1 MSKFESFKS
10 IAKEI
15 GGKIATEVATSLV
28 GAKSLLEYDVFPTP
42 FATVGGGLFSI
53 HSATKSRS
61 SSHLHH
67 PDSKVSVWILDK
79 KAILAQDTT
88 TSACDFQQQSN
99 SFSSSSK
106 AAARSSSRRLD
117 QLILMIKYDLHTLS
131 RLKHPG
137 ILRLIS
143 PLEETRN
150 QLVFITEAIECP
162 LSSILNLEHHTT
174 TITTNNGSSNPHQ
187 PPFLTNLEKKCGLS
201 ELLSTLQ
208 FVHSNGQLVHRSISP
223 DTIFIARDGHWKVA
237 AFRFSRSL
245 LLTGNTNKSGPP
257 SPDIFDYDFTPGSLL
272 QAALRPSL
280 GYTAPELVDRN
291 RRGCRGGD
299 GGGGGGSGS
308 QHHHRDQSCDI
319 FSFALL
325 AYHVTTGH
333 QLISL
338 SSEYSSVDEYGRC
351 IETIG
356 KMKQLDLTNS
366 GGGGGRRG
374 VAQPLVELL
383 TESTTYSNDDDNNNN
398 NIGEMSQL
406 LKAALSPSPANRPR
420 FAQVADCSWFTDDDQ
435 LNALKFLQDMLQH
448 DNGSKLSYFKATLPR
463 YSPQWSD
470 RILLLLV
477 LPPVLL
483 ELKTTIVPSS
493 SSSTNKQKNTSKS
506 SGRSYAED
514 QQHREIQSAILPIIL
529 NISQKQSNEEFEE
542 HMLPCLKP
550 LIETA
555 QGESM
560 LVLLR
565 NAPLLARV
573 VLGNNSDSGSNRSG
587 AVPLLSMLLKKS
599 LQAEAGVDCHTE
611 GLKQILTLLSSIS
624 ATSNSS
630 SSSNSSGLLLKEL
643 KKTVLPAVH
652 ALTLATTTSSVRVTC
667 FQALATMAT
676 TTIDSPLIKE
686 ESEAVLA
693 TAVQVTSIDKSSA
706 TVSSVFK
713 TGQALV
719 AAATRGTYP
728 HHHHQQQQQQQQQQL
743 SSSSS
748 WGLLFAAEKV
758 LPALCP
764 LLASPS
770 LNAAQVGKG
779 CDMIRGILGLIEKER
794 KDGQL
799 QRGGGGGGREQILQK
814 QAPASPQQQPP
825 AAPPPSQRFNNSDTT
840 VARPPRGNHNNNVI
854 KPVNGGNNNS
864 GAHTAG
870 TRPTPLVQRQQQ
882 NPVSVS
888 LPGPSSVVPPPP
900 QQSNGGILSLDM
912 MRSSPCMS
920 STSGTGGTM
929 KNNNKPKASSSGGG
943 GMMQV
948 RSNAAAAAA
957 ASSNG
962 DPFQELMMM
971 GGSAYD
977 TKKEK
982 GGDGFD
988 SLI

>member
-1 MSKFESFKS
+1 
-10 IAKEI
+10 
-15 GGKIATEVATSLV
+15 
-28 GAKSLLEYDVFPTP
+28 
-42 FATVGGGLFSI
+42 
-53 HSATKSRS
+53 
-61 SSHLHH
+61 
-67 PDSKVSVWILDK
+67 
-79 KAILAQDTT
+79 
-88 TSACDFQQQSN
+88 
-99 SFSSSSK
+99 
-106 AAARSSSRRLD
+106 
-117 QLILMIKYDLHTLS
+117 MIKYDLHTLS

-137 ILRLIS
+137 ILRLIT

-150 QLVFITEAIECP
+150 QLVFITEAVECP
-162 LSSILNLEHHTT
+162 LSSILQNLKHHTT
-174 TITTNNGSSNPHQ
+174 TNNNNNSNNHPHQ
-187 PPFLTNLEKKCGLS
+187 PPFLTNLEKKCGLL

-237 AFRFSRSL
+237 AFRFSHPL
-245 LLTGNTNKSGPP
+245 LLTGNYSNNKSGPP

-280 GYTAPELVDRN
+280 GYTAPELVDKN
-291 RRGCRGGD
+291 RRGGST
-299 GGGGGGSGS
+299 GGSGS
-308 QHHHRDQSCDI
+308 QHQHDQSCDI

-338 SSEYSSVDEYGRC
+338 SSEYPSVDEYGQC
-351 IETIG
+351 IADIAR
-356 KMKQLDLTNS
+356 MMQLDLTNS

-374 VAQPLVELL
+374 VAQPLVQLL
-383 TESTTYSNDDDNNNN
+383 TESTTYNNNNN

-420 FAQVADCSWFTDDDQ
+420 FAQLADCSWFTNDDQ

-463 YSPQWSD
+463 YSSQWSD

-477 LPPVLL
+477 LPPILL
-483 ELKTTIVPSS
+483 ELKTTIAPSS
-493 SSSTNKQKNTSKS
+493 SSSTNNKKNTS
-506 SGRSYAED
+506 SGSSYAED
-514 QQHREIQSAILPIIL
+514 QQHREIQSVILPIIL

-560 LVLLR
+560 LVLLK

-573 VLGNNSDSGSNRSG
+573 ILSNSSGSG
-587 AVPLLSMLLKKS
+587 AVSLLSMLLKKS

-611 GLKQILTLLSSIS
+611 GLKQILTLLSSIP

-630 SSSNSSGLLLKEL
+630 SNNSSGLLLKEL

-676 TTIDSPLIKE
+676 TTINTPLVKE

-719 AAATRGTYP
+719 AAATRGAP
-728 HHHHQQQQQQQQQQL
+728 PHHHQQQQQQQQL
-743 SSSSS
+743 SSSS

-779 CDMIRGILGLIEKER
+779 CDMIRGILGLIEEER

-799 QRGGGGGGREQILQK
+799 QGGGRGGGREQIVQK
-814 QAPASPQQQPP
+814 QALSPQQQQQQQQQP
-825 AAPPPSQRFNNSDTT
+825 AAPPHSQRFNNSHTT
-840 VARPPRGNHNNNVI
+840 VARPLQGNNNNNVI
-854 KPVNGGNNNS
+854 KPVNGDINNS
-864 GAHTAG
+864 GAHIAA
-870 TRPTPLVQRQQQ
+870 TRPPPLVQQQQ
-882 NPVSVS
+882 QQPVSVAM
-888 LPGPSSVVPPPP
+888 PGPSPVVPPPP
-900 QQSNGGILSLDM
+900 QQSNGGVLSLDM
-912 MRSSPCMS
+912 MRSSSCVS
-920 STSGTGGTM
+920 SISGTGGTM
-929 KNNNKPKASSSGGG
+929 KNNNKAKASSSGGG
-943 GMMQV
+943 GMVQEK
-948 RSNAAAAAA
+948 SNAAAAAA
-957 ASSNG
+957 AAASSSTSNG

-977 TKKEK
+977 TNKEK
-982 GGDGFD
+982 EGDGFD